1 MQRHRG
7 AVGEPPRR
15 VEIPTWRQNRSS
27 PPRRGRAAVPGERK
41 SFPKQV
47 TDLHPCSARAIE
59 RGVVEPYTGDLAESL
74 GTFSPTRILP
84 VFQTWV

>member
-59 RGVVEPYTGDLAESL
+59 GGLLNLILETLPESL